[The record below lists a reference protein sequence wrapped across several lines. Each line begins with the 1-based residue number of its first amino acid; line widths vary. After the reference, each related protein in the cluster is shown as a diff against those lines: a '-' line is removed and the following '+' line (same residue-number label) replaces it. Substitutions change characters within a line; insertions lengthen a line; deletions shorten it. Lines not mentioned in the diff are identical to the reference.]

1 MKKVLMVCLGI
12 ILTSGMSLAAEK
24 IEFKNEMDRINY
36 SIGYQI
42 GGDFQKQQWELKP
55 EILNRGISDA
65 VNKSAPLLSQSQMN
79 ATLVDMKKK
88 LVADQQLKSRQADG
102 VFLTENAKK
111 EGVTTLPTGVQYRV
125 IKAGNGK
132 QPTLKDNV
140 TIKYRV
146 SRVDG
151 QDHAAGHADLEP
163 KTYPL
168 KKALPGLQQ
177 VLPLMKE
184 GSIWQ
189 IVLPPGPALG
199 GRGEALE
206 RAGVLI
212 YDLELVSV
220 QQGS

>member
-1 MKKVLMVCLGI
+1 MVCLGI

-24 IEFKNEMDRINY
+24 IELLNDMDRINY

-65 VNKSAPLLSQSQMN
+65 VNKSTPLLPQSQMN

-102 VFLTENAKK
+102 VFLTENAKR

-125 IKAGNGK
+125 IKAGKGK

-151 QDHAAGHADLEP
+151 QDSPASRAELEP

-184 GSIWQ
+184 GAVWQ